1 MEGDRQIGDEAHERE
16 VRAGGL
22 AMTTTLT
29 DRSSTGTSVDPD
41 LEAIPRV
48 PGFRFR
54 RWRGLEADL
63 PLMWAAADAAR
74 VADGEYDRG
83 TFEGTLAY
91 YRHLER
97 YEPATDLVLV
107 EADDGRLAGYAR
119 VEWNDSNDGER
130 WYEAVGI
137 VDPASR
143 RRGVGTA
150 LLGWSERRRVV
161 MAAEHAAG
169 PLATDRATALTTFL
183 FDGDRGGAVLL
194 GNRGYAPF
202 RRFASMRRP
211 HLDDIPDVALPEG
224 LEIRPIANER
234 AALRRVFDADVE
246 AFRDHFGWSEGSDE
260 KFAEFLEDPN
270 LRPDLWLVA
279 WDGDEIAGA
288 VLNGI
293 HTDPGSDPQGWLDS
307 IFTRR
312 PWRQR
317 GLARA
322 LIARSL
328 ALLRSQGLTAASLG
342 VDLANPNQALA
353 LYESCGF
360 RKVSSAT
367 AYRKPLPGP
376 TSSTPE
382 EVIP

>member
-1 MEGDRQIGDEAHERE
+1 M
-16 VRAGGL
+16 
-22 AMTTTLT
+22 AMTTPTST
-29 DRSSTGTSVDPD
+29 QAGTTADDRDVTAVAD
-41 LEAIPRV
+41 L

-54 RWRGLEADL
+54 RWRGLDVDL
-63 PLMWAAADAAR
+63 PAMWAASDAAR
-74 VADGEYDRG
+74 VADGEHERSSYEA
-83 TFEGTLAY
+83 TAAY

-97 YEPATDLVLV
+97 SDPQTDLLIA
-107 EADDGRLAGYAR
+107 ETDDGRLAGYSR

-130 WYEAVGI
+130 WYEGVGI
-137 VDPASR
+137 VQPEFR
-143 RRGVGTA
+143 RRGIGTA
-150 LLGWSERRRVV
+150 LLRWSEARRVA

-169 PLATDRATALTTFL
+169 PLATDRSRAMTTFI

-194 GNRGYAPF
+194 DRHGFVPS
-202 RRFASMRRP
+202 RRFASMERP
-211 HLDDIPDVALPEG
+211 DLDDLPDVPLPSG
-224 LEIRPIANER
+224 LEIRRIGSDR

-260 KFAEFLEDPN
+260 RFAEFVEDPD

-279 WDGDEIAGA
+279 FDGDEIAGA
-288 VLNGI
+288 VLNGV
-293 HTDPGSDPQGWLDS
+293 HVSPDGHRSGWLDS

-328 ALLRSQGLTAASLG
+328 VLLRDQGLTAASLG

-360 RKVSSAT
+360 RTVSSAT
-367 AYRKPLPGP
+367 AYRKPLPP
-376 TSSTPE
+376 SAAHA
-382 EVIP
+382 